1 LRSEPKKCCGAGV
14 FPSIVVLWYNG
25 ITLFN
30 GLLEFVGFIGLLEL
44 TSAEV
49 PLPKMGIHCSNRI
62 LLSPNPFADFKRP
75 LSVVTMLNPSEEA
88 MAK

>member
-1 LRSEPKKCCGAGV
+1 MKRIAHGAETIG
-14 FPSIVVLWYNG
+14 LLG
-25 ITLFN
+25 LL
-30 GLLEFVGFIGLLEL
+30 GLLEFVGFIGFFEL

-49 PLPKMGIHCSNRI
+49 LLPKMGIHYSNRI

-75 LSVVTMLNPSEEA
+75 LSVVTMLNPSEDA